1 MVRVEKKNGQV
12 VECNELVAD
21 LRGTSFTCT
30 KNNFDRKQNREEV
43 IRGNEISSI
52 F

>member
-1 MVRVEKKNGQV
+1 MVNVEKKNGEI
-12 VECNELVAD
+12 VECNELISD
-21 LRGTSFTCT
+21 IRGTSFTCT
-30 KNNFDRKQNREEV
+30 QNNFGRGQNREEV